1 MDGYVDAPENCNRCK
16 FKQEMGRHWELEDYC
31 FLNQK
36 SISRNDTE
44 RLGWQDYFLGLQGS
58 ILM

>member
-16 FKQEMGRHWELEDYC
+16 FKQEMGRHWELEDDC

-36 SISRNDTE
+36 SINRMDMGKDCPLRKGRKDGKSAA
-44 RLGWQDYFLGLQGS
+44 L
-58 ILM
+58 